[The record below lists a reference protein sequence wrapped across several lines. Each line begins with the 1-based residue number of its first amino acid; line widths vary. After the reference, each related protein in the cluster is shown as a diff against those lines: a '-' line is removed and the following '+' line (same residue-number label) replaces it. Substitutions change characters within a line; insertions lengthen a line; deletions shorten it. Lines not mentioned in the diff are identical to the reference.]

1 MGERH
6 NIEYKQV
13 LNDKLEKEVVAFL
26 NGKGGGKLIIGI
38 DDSGNIVGL
47 DEPEEDALKIKNR
60 IINNIEPS
68 TLGLFD
74 IRNSERNRKHII
86 EIDLASG
93 PEKPYY
99 IKKYG
104 MSPKGAFIRSSSAA
118 EPMTQKLIENL
129 FSNRTKNSLSKI
141 KSEKQ
146 KLSFEKL
153 KIYYS
158 EKGKLLGEQFAHN
171 LELLTEEGSYN
182 YNAYLLSDV
191 NISSI
196 SVAVYDSN
204 DRNELVSAVDYGNIC
219 LISSINKVLDRIEI
233 LNSTTTRIG
242 RERNDE
248 QIWEPDALR
257 ELVNNAFVHNDYSQG
272 KFPKFEIFK
281 DRMEITSAGGLAANI
296 SEKEFFKGYSSPR
309 NNVLMRVFKDLDMV
323 EQLGYGIPKVLK
335 YYNKSSF
342 HFSDNFLRVSLL
354 KKSYDYLEENII
366 ERGQLEGIS
375 MSVQPINRVKGFK
388 SLSVTQINVLYRILK
403 NPHITYNELAAS
415 LKIKSQSTIQ
425 KHISKLKKAGSIK
438 RINGTRGQWE
448 VIFKKSKDKV

>member
-248 QIWEPDALR
+248 QIW
-257 ELVNNAFVHNDYSQG
+257 
-272 KFPKFEIFK
+272 
-281 DRMEITSAGGLAANI
+281 
-296 SEKEFFKGYSSPR
+296 
-309 NNVLMRVFKDLDMV
+309 
-323 EQLGYGIPKVLK
+323 
-335 YYNKSSF
+335 
-342 HFSDNFLRVSLL
+342 
-354 KKSYDYLEENII
+354 
-366 ERGQLEGIS
+366 
-375 MSVQPINRVKGFK
+375 
-388 SLSVTQINVLYRILK
+388 
-403 NPHITYNELAAS
+403 
-415 LKIKSQSTIQ
+415 
-425 KHISKLKKAGSIK
+425 
-438 RINGTRGQWE
+438 
-448 VIFKKSKDKV
+448 